1 MRPAERYRL
10 IERLGAGSIGV
21 VHRALDRATGREVAL
36 KIMPRP
42 RTGTNLRGEFV
53 ALARLRHPNVV
64 SVLDYGLTD
73 AGHEYF
79 TMELVLGPSLLD
91 AAGPATGRRCFALL
105 GGVLDALSA
114 VHASGMVH
122 ADIKPSNIL
131 VDGSTLEA
139 APDRAARLGDFGL
152 AGPLADPSGPT
163 ARGTIGHAAPE
174 AWSGRLDPRS
184 DLYSFGVV
192 LWQLV
197 MGARPF
203 EGMTPRAIVTM
214 QRAGAPPDPRHTRP
228 ALPTALADLMLALLD
243 PAPGAR
249 PQTAD
254 EVLERWRAIGDA
266 LGHRMSAGGRVL
278 SVRSPRVAIEVGT
291 ILGRERELADLERA
305 WREAEAGRGAAVLV
319 VGEPGIG
326 KSRLSAELALRLQ
339 LEGAQVVRWSAR
351 AGDQAWDGVRELVR
365 TMLTLAGEAW
375 ARRGSPASHQAVASM
390 LAVAPP
396 PLRDGRAGHG
406 DPGASAGA
414 GRWVIAE
421 AVAELVVAAASVRPL
436 TIVVDDLDAAA
447 PATIDVL
454 AYLARAVPD
463 AAVLLVAA
471 GRSTPPGRSG
481 VSGPVSATPNPFEVA
496 VAGAARGRRFELAP
510 LGQSSFFALA
520 VAAVGAEVGNR
531 LAEEL
536 RRVSGGNPGHALATL
551 EAMIDSGSLARVGG
565 AWITGRDVVV
575 PLLAAARQGAM
586 ARLSGLAPSSRALLR
601 AAAVLGDSFD
611 RDVLATILGITAPAT
626 PRAPS
631 SPVDGVP
638 EEMAEGLISVS
649 TQLPLAEGAGDD
661 ERSRRI
667 AIDPTFDDVEAALA
681 DGVAARV
688 LTADPAAGRF
698 RFAHKEL
705 ADALGRE
712 LTPGARLEYHRRA
725 ALALADRQAAGGEVP
740 AASLARHH
748 RALGDGTLAARWC
761 MAAADEAARGG
772 DYGGA
777 LAHATDALALAD
789 PNEHHSL
796 VRRVAELAAQHGDLE
811 LALHHFRL
819 AGDGAALDEQIE
831 LSLDIAEVERRRGEP
846 QRALDAAT
854 SALTLARRL
863 GDHERE
869 ARAHLRIG
877 WLFTHRGDFAGG
889 AEHGA
894 VGLALA
900 RRAGNRPLAAELGRL
915 SAAVATSQ
923 GEPKR
928 AILILDEA
936 LADAQGDAKLD
947 AGISHEIGRAAIQAG
962 DYPRAIEALER
973 AVAAAERH
981 GDLVQRARSLNN
993 LAAASYYQGDWERA
1007 RRLWEQFRQQTERQG
1022 DRVETLYALNNLGSL
1037 LRDLG
1042 ALAEARATLT
1052 RAEGLAEAL
1061 GHVHMA
1067 AMVQANRGEVDA
1079 RAGDLAVARERYEK
1093 ALAEFDRIGAKDDA
1107 IETRR
1112 RLSELDLTVGR
1123 VDEALSRAL
1132 EAARDAK
1139 GGSNRFEEG
1148 VLHRVAGAALRC
1160 QGDLESASW
1169 FLDRARELLSGIGA
1183 RYELARVAY
1192 EAAELARAGGDLALA
1207 RSQLAAADT
1216 VLSGLGARWDLERV
1230 RALLRAMGPV
1240 TETPGFDPGTTAV
1253 ARAAASG
1260 DAPRAI
1266 ELALDGVL
1274 VAAGCTRGFVLTL
1287 DGQGRPQVRARRL
1300 RAGARTFH
1308 RDDAAVSG
1316 TIVRKVA
1323 ASGQAVAVADAV
1335 LDDDLKDESSVV
1347 ALGLRRVYAAPLR
1360 ARGRLSGIVYVD
1372 SLGADVDDRTLDL
1385 AQLDA
1390 AIAPLAL
1397 ALDHGRLLDDAA
1409 RSSELMSILAHEIRN
1424 PLAGI
1429 LGYSEMGAEPGETDG
1444 LPVVELF
1451 GRIKHDAER
1460 LRRLVDNVFE
1470 LARHE
1475 SGNTDWSMAP
1485 VELGRLVTDVA
1496 RSFAPIASARRI
1508 RFALELDEPIGPAM
1522 GNSDRL
1528 AQVVSNLLGNAV
1540 KFSPDGGTVEIRV
1553 YRETVRSG
1561 DPAAPP
1567 IPPADPRA
1575 WIPTDP
1581 GDEIGEV
1588 VRVDVKDHG
1597 PGMSAELLHQLFE
1610 KFTQGAGAARRGG
1623 LGLGLYLCREIV
1635 RRHGGSIWVESSLGQ
1650 GAVFSV
1656 RLPVAL

>member
-42 RTGTNLRGEFV
+42 RTGTNLLGEFV

-79 TMELVLGPSLLD
+79 TMELVVGPSLLE
-91 AAGPATGRRCFALL
+91 AAVPATGRRCFELL
-105 GGVLDALSA
+105 GGVLDALGA
-114 VHASGMVH
+114 VHAGGMVH
-122 ADIKPSNIL
+122 ADVKPSNIL
-131 VDGSTLEA
+131 VDAETLER

-152 AGPLADPSGPT
+152 AGPLADPNGPT
-163 ARGTIGHAAPE
+163 ARGTIGYAAPE

-197 MGARPF
+197 MGVRPF
-203 EGMTPRAIVTM
+203 EGHTPRAIVAA
-214 QRAGAPPDPRHTRP
+214 QRAGAPPDPRRTRP
-228 ALPTALADLMLALLD
+228 ELPPALADLMVALLD

-254 EVLERWRAIGDA
+254 EILERWRAIGDG
-266 LGHRMSAGGRVL
+266 LGHRSTSGARVL
-278 SVRSPRVAIEVGT
+278 SARSPRVAIEVGT
-291 ILGRERELADLERA
+291 ILGRDHELADLERA
-305 WREAEAGRGAAVLV
+305 WVEAQAGRGAAVLV

-326 KSRLSAELALRLQ
+326 KSRLCAELALRLQ
-339 LEGAQVVRWSAR
+339 LDGAQVVRWSAR

-365 TMLTLAGEAW
+365 TLLTLAGTAW
-375 ARRGSPASHQAVASM
+375 SVRGAAAPSQQALAALLSSVPAT
-390 LAVAPP
+390 
-396 PLRDGRAGHG
+396 AG
-406 DPGASAGA
+406 P
-414 GRWVIAE
+414 GRWVVAE
-421 AVAELVVAAASVRPL
+421 TVAELVVAAGAVRPFAIL
-436 TIVVDDLDAAA
+436 IDDLDAAT

-471 GRSTPPGRSG
+471 GRSAIPGK
-481 VSGPVSATPNPFEVA
+481 SGPAAGGTAALSPGGGAFEHV

-510 LGQSSFFALA
+510 LGQSSFFALT
-520 VAAVGAEVGNR
+520 VAAVGHEVGNR
-531 LAEEL
+531 IADEL
-536 RRVSGGNPGHALATL
+536 RRVSGGNPGHALAAL
-551 EAMIDSGSLARVGG
+551 EAMIDNGSLARVGG

-586 ARLSGLAPSSRALLR
+586 ARLSALAPSSRALLR
-601 AAAVLGDSFD
+601 AAAVLGDHFE
-611 RDVLATILGITAPAT
+611 RDVLVAILGITTPPPLSPPA
-626 PRAPS
+626 A
-631 SPVDGVP
+631 DGVP
-638 EEMAEGLISVS
+638 EAMAEGLISVS
-649 TQLPLAEGAGDD
+649 TQLPVAEGAGDD

-667 AIDPTFDDVEAALA
+667 AIDPTLDDLEAALA

-725 ALALADRQAAGGEVP
+725 ALALDDRLTGGAEVP
-740 AASLARHH
+740 AASLARHY
-748 RALGDGTLAARWC
+748 RALGDGALAARWC
-761 MAAADEAARGG
+761 LAAADDAARGG
-772 DYGGA
+772 DLGGA
-777 LAHATDALALAD
+777 LAHATDALALAE
-789 PNEHHSL
+789 PAEHHAL
-796 VRRVAELAAQHGDLE
+796 VRRVAELAAQHGDLD

-819 AGDGAALDEQIE
+819 AGDGAAPHEQIE
-831 LSLDIAEVERRRGEP
+831 LWLEIAEVERRRGDPE
-846 QRALDAAT
+846 RALEAAT
-854 SALTLARRL
+854 SALALARRL
-863 GDHERE
+863 GDLERE
-869 ARAHLRIG
+869 VRSHLRIG
-877 WLFTHRGDFAGG
+877 WLFTHRGDFAVG

-900 RRAGNRPLAAELGRL
+900 RRAGNRSLAAELGRL
-915 SAAVATSQ
+915 SAAVATSL
-923 GEPKR
+923 GDPRR
-928 AILILDEA
+928 AITILDDA
-936 LADAQGDAKLD
+936 LLDAAGDEHLD

-993 LAAASYYQGDWERA
+993 LGAACYYQGDWARA

-1022 DRVETLYALNNLGSL
+1022 DRLETLYALNNLGSL

-1042 ALAEARATLT
+1042 ALAESRATFT
-1052 RAEGLAEAL
+1052 RAEALAEAL
-1061 GHVHMA
+1061 GHTHMA

-1079 RAGDLAVARERYEK
+1079 RAGDLAVARERYER
-1093 ALAEFDRIGAKDDA
+1093 ALAEFERIGARDDV

-1160 QGDLESASW
+1160 QGDLESSAW
-1169 FLDRARELLSGIGA
+1169 FLGRARELLSGIGA

-1192 EAAELARAGGDLALA
+1192 EAAELARAGGDVVLA
-1207 RSQLAAADT
+1207 RAHLAAADT
-1216 VLSGLGARWDLERV
+1216 ELAGLGARWDLERV
-1230 RALLRAMGPV
+1230 RALNRALGPIA
-1240 TETPGFDPGTTAV
+1240 ESAGLDPGTVAI
-1253 ARAAASG
+1253 ARASAAG
-1260 DAPRAI
+1260 DADRAV

-1287 DGQGRPQVRARRL
+1287 DGQGRPKVRARRL
-1300 RAGARTFH
+1300 RAGARTFD

-1335 LDDDLKDESSVV
+1335 LDDDLCEQSSVV

-1360 ARGRLSGIVYVD
+1360 ARGRLSGIVYAD
-1372 SLGADVDDRTLDL
+1372 SLGADVDDRALDV

-1390 AIAPLAL
+1390 VVAPLAL
-1397 ALDHGRLLDDAA
+1397 ALDHGRLLDDAHRA
-1409 RSSELMSILAHEIRN
+1409 SELMSILAHEIRN

-1429 LGYSEMGAEPGETDG
+1429 LGYSEMGTDPESSAEG
-1444 LPVVELF
+1444 LPAAELF
-1451 GRIKHDAER
+1451 ARIRYDAER

-1470 LARHE
+1470 LTRHE
-1475 SGNTDWSMAP
+1475 SGTTDWSMTP
-1485 VELGRLVTDVA
+1485 VEVGKLIHDVA
-1496 RSFAPIASARRI
+1496 GSFARVAAARGVEL
-1508 RFALELDEPIGPAM
+1508 RFELNEPIGPAL
-1522 GNSDRL
+1522 GNADRL

-1540 KFSPDGGTVEIRV
+1540 KFSPDGGRIEICAR
-1553 YRETVRSG
+1553 RETVLSG
-1561 DPAAPP
+1561 DPVAPP
-1567 IPPADPRA
+1567 IPPYDPRA
-1575 WIPTDP
+1575 WIPTEA

-1588 VRVDVKDHG
+1588 IRIDVKDHG
-1597 PGMSAELLHQLFE
+1597 PGMSTELQAQLFE

-1635 RRHGGSIWVESSLGQ
+1635 RRHGGSIWVESALGK
-1650 GAVFSV
+1650 GATFSV

>member
-42 RTGTNLRGEFV
+42 RSGTNLRGEFV

-79 TMELVLGPSLLD
+79 TMELVIGPSLLE
-91 AAGPATGRRCFALL
+91 AAAPATGRRGLALV

-131 VDGSTLEA
+131 VDGSTIEA
-139 APDRAARLGDFGL
+139 APGRAARLCDFGL

-203 EGMTPRAIVTM
+203 EGLTARAIVTA
-214 QRAGAPPDPRHTRP
+214 QRAGAPPDPRRTRAELPP
-228 ALPTALADLMLALLD
+228 ALAELMVALLD

-254 EVLERWRAIGDA
+254 EVLERWRSIAEG
-266 LGHRMSAGGRVL
+266 LGHRGTSGGRVL

-291 ILGRERELADLERA
+291 ILGRDHELADLERA
-305 WREAEAGRGAAVLV
+305 WAEAQAGRGAAVLV

-326 KSRLSAELALRLQ
+326 KSRLSSELALRLQ

-365 TMLTLAGEAW
+365 TLLTLAGTTW
-375 ARRGSPASHQAVASM
+375 SAR
-390 LAVAPP
+390 
-396 PLRDGRAGHG
+396 
-406 DPGASAGA
+406 GASAHSQQALAALLAGA
-414 GRWVIAE
+414 PAPAGPGRWVVAE
-421 AVAELVVAAASVRPL
+421 TVAELVVAAGAVRPL
-436 TIVVDDLDAAA
+436 TIMVDDLDAAA

-471 GRSTPPGRSG
+471 GRSTVPGRG
-481 VSGPVSATPNPFEVA
+481 GAPTPGAFEQA
-496 VAGAARGRRFELAP
+496 VAGAARGRRYELAP

-520 VAAVGAEVGNR
+520 VAAVGAEVGGR
-531 LAEEL
+531 LADEL

-565 AWITGRDVVV
+565 AWIAGRDVVV

-601 AAAVLGDSFD
+601 AAAVLGDSFE
-611 RDVLATILGITAPAT
+611 RDVLAAILGITAP
-626 PRAPS
+626 PAPEDD
-631 SPVDGVP
+631 DGVP
-638 EEMAEGLISVS
+638 EEMMTDASIISVS
-649 TQLPLAEGAGDD
+649 TQLPVETGVGDD

-667 AIDPTFDDVEAALA
+667 AVDPTFDDLEAALA

-725 ALALADRQAAGGEVP
+725 ALALEDRQAAGAEVA
-740 AASLARHH
+740 AASLARHY
-748 RALGDGTLAARWC
+748 RALGDGTLAAKWC
-761 MAAADEAARGG
+761 LAAADDAARGG
-772 DYGGA
+772 DLGGA
-777 LAHATDALALAD
+777 LAHASDALALAD
-789 PNEHHSL
+789 PVDHHGL
-796 VRRVAELAAQHGDLE
+796 VRRVAELAAQHGDLD

-819 AGDGAALDEQIE
+819 AGDGAGLDEQIE
-831 LSLDIAEVERRRGEP
+831 LSLEIAEVERRRGEP
-846 QRALDAAT
+846 ARALEAAT
-854 SALTLARRL
+854 SALALARRL
-863 GDHERE
+863 GDLERE
-869 ARAHLRIG
+869 ARSHLRIG
-877 WLFTHRGDFAGG
+877 WLFTHRGDFAAG

-900 RRAGNRPLAAELGRL
+900 RRAGNRSLAAELGRL
-915 SAAVATSQ
+915 SAAVATSL
-923 GEPKR
+923 GDPRR
-928 AILILDEA
+928 AIAVLDEA
-936 LADAQGDAKLD
+936 LVDAGGDSRLD

-993 LAAASYYQGDWERA
+993 LGAACYYQGDWARA

-1022 DRVETLYALNNLGSL
+1022 DRLETLYALNNLGSL

-1042 ALAEARATLT
+1042 ALAEARATFV
-1052 RAEGLAEAL
+1052 RAGALAESL
-1061 GHVHMA
+1061 GHTHMA

-1079 RAGDLAVARERYEK
+1079 RAGDLATARERYDR
-1093 ALAEFDRIGAKDDA
+1093 ALTEFERIGAKDDA
-1107 IETRR
+1107 IETKR

-1160 QGDLESASW
+1160 QGDLESSAW
-1169 FLDRARELLSGIGA
+1169 FLDRSRELLSGMGA

-1192 EAAELARAGGDLALA
+1192 EAAELARAAGDLAAA
-1207 RSQLAAADT
+1207 RTQLAAADT
-1216 VLSGLGARWDLERV
+1216 ELSGLGARWDLERV
-1230 RALLRAMGPV
+1230 RALRRALGPV
-1240 TETPGFDPGTTAV
+1240 AESAMFDPGTAAV
-1253 ARAAASG
+1253 ARAAAAG
-1260 DAPRAI
+1260 DADRAV
-1266 ELALDGVL
+1266 ELALDGL
-1274 VAAGCTRGFVLTL
+1274 LGAAGCTRGFVLTL
-1287 DGQGRPQVRARRL
+1287 DSQGRPLVRARRL
-1300 RAGARTFH
+1300 RAGARTFD

-1316 TIVRKVA
+1316 TIVRRVA
-1323 ASGQAVAVADAV
+1323 ATGQAVAVADAV
-1335 LDDDLKDESSVV
+1335 LDEELREQSSVV

-1360 ARGRLSGIVYVD
+1360 ARGRLSGIVYAD
-1372 SLGADVDDRTLDL
+1372 SLGADIDDRTLDL

-1390 AIAPLAL
+1390 VIAPLAL

-1429 LGYSEMGAEPGETDG
+1429 LGYSEMGSEPDAGDAG
-1444 LPVVELF
+1444 LSSVELF
-1451 GRIKHDAER
+1451 GRIRHDAER

-1475 SGNTDWSMAP
+1475 SGNTDWSMTP
-1485 VELGRLVTDVA
+1485 VEIGRVIHDVA
-1496 RSFAPIASARRI
+1496 NSFARVAAARRI
-1508 RFALELDEPIGPAM
+1508 SFVIELAEPIGPAM

-1528 AQVVSNLLGNAV
+1528 MQVLTNLLGNAI
-1540 KFSPDGGTVEIRV
+1540 KFSPDGGKIEIHAR
-1553 YRETVRSG
+1553 REAVRSG
-1561 DPAAPP
+1561 DPVAPP

-1575 WIPTDP
+1575 WIPTEA

-1588 VRVDVKDHG
+1588 IRVDVRDHG
-1597 PGMSAELLHQLFE
+1597 PGMSSELQAMLFE

-1635 RRHGGSIWVESSLGQ
+1635 RRHGGSIWVESALGK
-1650 GAVFSV
+1650 GAMFSV

>member
-10 IERLGAGSIGV
+10 IERLGAGSVGV
-21 VHRALDRATGREVAL
+21 VHRALDRVTGREVAL

-79 TMELVLGPSLLD
+79 TMELVAGPSLLE
-91 AAGPATGRRCFALL
+91 AATPATGRRCFALL

-114 VHASGMVH
+114 VHAGGMVH

-131 VDGSTLEA
+131 VDGGVLES
-139 APDRAARLGDFGL
+139 APDRAARLVDFGL
-152 AGPLADPSGPT
+152 AAPLADPSGPT

-203 EGMTPRAIVTM
+203 AGATARAVVAA
-214 QRAGAPPDPRHTRP
+214 QRAGAPPDPRRLRPDLPP
-228 ALPTALADLMLALLD
+228 ALAELMVALLD

-254 EVLERWRAIGDA
+254 EVLERWRAIADG
-266 LGHRMSAGGRVL
+266 LGHHRLPGARGL

-291 ILGRERELADLERA
+291 ILGREHELADLERA
-305 WREAEAGRGAAVLV
+305 WAEARAGRGAAVLV

-326 KSRLSAELALRLQ
+326 KTRLCAELALRLQ

-351 AGDQAWDGVRELVR
+351 AGDQAWEGVRELVR
-365 TMLTLAGEAW
+365 TLLALAGEAW
-375 ARRGSPASHQAVASM
+375 SARGGPAASHQGVAA
-390 LAVAPP
+390 L
-396 PLRDGRAGHG
+396 L
-406 DPGASAGA
+406 AGA
-414 GRWVIAE
+414 PAPQGPGRWVVAE
-421 AVAELVVAAASVRPL
+421 SVAELVVAAGAAQPL
-436 TIVVDDLDAAA
+436 TILVDDLDAAA

-471 GRSTPPGRSG
+471 GRSATPGRAPTG
-481 VSGPVSATPNPFEVA
+481 GGGGGGGAFEQA
-496 VAGAARGRRFELAP
+496 VAGAARGRRYELAP

-520 VAAVGAEVGNR
+520 VAAVGAEVGVR
-531 LAEEL
+531 LADEL

-551 EAMIDSGSLARVGG
+551 EAMIENGSLARVGG
-565 AWITGRDVVV
+565 AWITGREVVV

-586 ARLSGLAPSSRALLR
+586 ARLSALAPPSRALLR

-611 RDVLATILGITAPAT
+611 RDVLSAILGITAP
-626 PRAPS
+626 
-631 SPVDGVP
+631 PVPPAAADGVP
-638 EEMAEGLISVS
+638 EELSEGIISVS
-649 TQLPLAEGAGDD
+649 TQLPVAESSGDD
-661 ERSRRI
+661 ERSRRV
-667 AIDPTFDDVEAALA
+667 AIDPTFDDLEAALA

-725 ALALADRQAAGGEVP
+725 ALALEDRLAAGGDVP
-740 AASLARHH
+740 AAALARHY

-761 MAAADEAARGG
+761 LAAADEAARGG
-772 DYGGA
+772 DLGGA
-777 LAHATDALALAD
+777 LAHATDALTLAD
-789 PNEHHSL
+789 PVDHHVL
-796 VRRVAELAAQHGDLE
+796 VRRVAELAAQHGDLD

-819 AGDGAALDEQIE
+819 AGDGAAPAEQIE
-831 LSLDIAEVERRRGEP
+831 LALEIAEVERRRGETA
-846 QRALDAAT
+846 RALEAAT
-854 SALTLARRL
+854 SALALARRL
-863 GDHERE
+863 GDLERE
-869 ARAHLRIG
+869 ARSHLRIG
-877 WLFTHRGDFAGG
+877 WLFTHKGDFAAA
-889 AEHGA
+889 AEHA
-894 VGLALA
+894 AIGLALA
-900 RRAGNRPLAAELGRL
+900 RRAASRGLAAELGRL

-923 GEPKR
+923 GDPRR
-928 AILILDEA
+928 AIAILDDA
-936 LADAQGDAKLD
+936 LADADGDPRLD

-962 DYPRAIEALER
+962 DYARAVAALER

-993 LAAASYYQGDWERA
+993 LAAASYYQGDWARA

-1022 DRVETLYALNNLGSL
+1022 DRLETLYALNNLGSL

-1042 ALAEARATLT
+1042 ALAEARATFG
-1052 RAEGLAEAL
+1052 RAATLAEEL
-1061 GHVHMA
+1061 GHRHMA
-1067 AMVQANRGEVDA
+1067 AMVEANRGEVDA
-1079 RAGDLAVARERYEK
+1079 RGGELAMARERYER
-1093 ALAEFDRIGAKDDA
+1093 ALAEFEQIGARDDA
-1107 IETRR
+1107 IEARR

-1148 VLHRVAGAALRC
+1148 VLHRVAATALRC
-1160 QGDLESASW
+1160 QGDHESAGW
-1169 FLDRARELLSGIGA
+1169 FLARARELLAGLGA
-1183 RYELARVAY
+1183 RYELARVAF
-1192 EAAELARAGGDLALA
+1192 EAAELARATSDLGQA
-1207 RSQLAAADT
+1207 RAQLAAAEAE
-1216 VLSGLGARWDLERV
+1216 LAGLGARWDLERV
-1230 RALLRAMGPV
+1230 RALARALGPV
-1240 TETPGFDPGTTAV
+1240 AEIRGGLDLDSAAV
-1253 ARAAASG
+1253 ARAAAAG
-1260 DAPRAI
+1260 DADRAI
-1266 ELALDGVL
+1266 DLALDGVL
-1274 VAAGCTRGFVLTL
+1274 AAAGCSRGFVLTL
-1287 DGQGRPQVRARRL
+1287 DGQGRPRVRARRL
-1300 RAGARTFH
+1300 RAGARTFA

-1335 LDDDLKDESSVV
+1335 LDEDLRDESSVV

-1360 ARGRLSGIVYVD
+1360 ARGRLAGIVYVD
-1372 SLGADVDDRTLDL
+1372 SLGADVDDRVLDL

-1390 AIAPLAL
+1390 VTAPLAL
-1397 ALDHGRLLDDAA
+1397 ALDHGRLLDDAHRA
-1409 RSSELMSILAHEIRN
+1409 SELMSILAHEIRN

-1429 LGYSEMGAEPGETDG
+1429 LGYSEMGSEPELAGDT
-1444 LPVVELF
+1444 LPPAELF
-1451 GRIKHDAER
+1451 GRIRHDAER

-1475 SGNTDWSMAP
+1475 SGNIDWSMAP
-1485 VELGRLVTDVA
+1485 VEVGKLVADVA
-1496 RSFAPIASARRI
+1496 HGFARVAAARRVGI
-1508 RFALELDEPIGPAM
+1508 ALELDEPIGPAM
-1522 GNSDRL
+1522 GNADRL

-1540 KFSPDGGTVEIRV
+1540 KFSPEGGRIELRV
-1553 YRETVRSG
+1553 RRETVRAG
-1561 DPAAPP
+1561 DPVAPP

-1575 WIPTDP
+1575 WIPTEA

-1588 VRVDVKDHG
+1588 IRVDVVDHG
-1597 PGMSAELLHQLFE
+1597 PGMSAELQTQLFE

-1635 RRHGGSIWVESSLGQ
+1635 RRHGGSIWVESALGR
-1650 GAVFSV
+1650 GATFSV

>member
-79 TMELVLGPSLLD
+79 TMELVLGPSLLE
-91 AAGPATGRRCFALL
+91 AAAPAMGRRCFALL

-131 VDGSTLEA
+131 VDGTTLES

-152 AGPLADPSGPT
+152 AGPLSDPSGPT

-192 LWQLV
+192 LWQLI

-203 EGMTPRAIVTM
+203 EGTTPRAIVTA
-214 QRAGAPPDPRHTRP
+214 QRAGAPPDPRRVRP
-228 ALPTALADLMLALLD
+228 ELPPALADLMVALLD

-249 PQTAD
+249 PQTSD
-254 EVLERWRAIGDA
+254 EVLERWRAIGDG
-266 LGHRMSAGGRVL
+266 LGHRTTSGGRVL

-291 ILGRERELADLERA
+291 ILGRDHELADLERA
-305 WREAEAGRGAAVLV
+305 WQEAQAGRGTAVLV

-326 KSRLSAELALRLQ
+326 KSRLCAELALRLQ
-339 LEGAQVVRWSAR
+339 LDGAQVVRWSAR
-351 AGDQAWDGVRELVR
+351 AGDQSWDGVRELVR

-375 ARRGSPASHQAVASM
+375 SRRGSTASHQAVAAM
-390 LAVAPP
+390 LAGAPAP
-396 PLRDGRAGHG
+396 AG
-406 DPGASAGA
+406 P

-421 AVAELVVAAASVRPL
+421 TVAELVVAAASVRPL
-436 TIVVDDLDAAA
+436 TIIVDDLDAAA

-471 GRSTPPGRSG
+471 GRSSLPGRA
-481 VSGPVSATPNPFEVA
+481 VATPGTFEQA
-496 VAGAARGRRFELAP
+496 VAGAARGKRHELAP

-520 VAAVGAEVGNR
+520 VAAVGPEVGNR

-586 ARLSGLAPSSRALLR
+586 VRLSGLAPSSRALLR

-611 RDVLATILGITAPAT
+611 RDVLATILGITKPARAHAPDPET
-626 PRAPS
+626 
-631 SPVDGVP
+631 DGIP
-638 EEMAEGLISVS
+638 EEMTEGLISVS
-649 TQLPLAEGAGDD
+649 TQLLVAEGAGDD

-667 AIDPTFDDVEAALA
+667 AIDPTVDDVEAALA

-725 ALALADRQAAGGEVP
+725 ALALTDRQAAGGDVSS
-740 AASLARHH
+740 ASLARHH

-761 MAAADEAARGG
+761 MAAADDAARGG

-789 PNEHHSL
+789 PNEHHAL
-796 VRRVAELAAQHGDLE
+796 VRRVAELAAQHGDLD

-819 AGDGAALDEQIE
+819 AGDGAALDEQVE
-831 LSLDIAEVERRRGEP
+831 LSLEIAEVERRRGEP

-854 SALTLARRL
+854 TALSMARRL

-877 WLFTHRGDFAGG
+877 WLFTYRGDFAAG
-889 AEHGA
+889 AEHGM

-900 RRAGNRPLAAELGRL
+900 RRAGNRALAAELGRL
-915 SAAVATSQ
+915 SAAVATSL

-928 AILILDEA
+928 AIAILDDA
-936 LADAQGDAKLD
+936 LADAQGDSKLD

-962 DYPRAIEALER
+962 DYPRAIEALEH
-973 AVAAAERH
+973 AVAAAEKH

-993 LAAASYYQGDWERA
+993 LAAASYYQGDWDRA

-1022 DRVETLYALNNLGSL
+1022 DRLETLYALNNLGSL
-1037 LRDLG
+1037 LRDIG

-1061 GHVHMA
+1061 GHTHMA

-1093 ALAEFDRIGAKDDA
+1093 ALAEFDRLGAKDDA

-1169 FLDRARELLSGIGA
+1169 FLDRARELLSGMGA

-1192 EAAELARAGGDLALA
+1192 EAAELARASGDLAQA
-1207 RSQLAAADT
+1207 RNQLTAADA
-1216 VLSGLGARWDLERV
+1216 VLAGLGARWDLERV
-1230 RALLRAMGPV
+1230 RALRRALGPLI
-1240 TETPGFDPGTTAV
+1240 ETPGFDPGTAAV
-1253 ARAAASG
+1253 ARAAAAG
-1260 DAPRAI
+1260 DANRAV
-1266 ELALDGVL
+1266 ELALDGIL
-1274 VAAGCTRGFVLTL
+1274 IAAGCTRGFVLIL
-1287 DGQGRPQVRARRL
+1287 DSQGRPQVRARRL

-1316 TIVRKVA
+1316 TIVRRVA

-1335 LDDDLKDESSVV
+1335 LDDDLKEQSSVV

-1360 ARGRLSGIVYVD
+1360 ARGRISGIVYVD
-1372 SLGADVDDRTLDL
+1372 SLGADIDDRILDL

-1397 ALDHGRLLDDAA
+1397 ALDHGRLLDDANRA
-1409 RSSELMSILAHEIRN
+1409 SELMSILAHEIRN

-1429 LGYSEMGAEPGETDG
+1429 LGYSEMGAEPGDTDG
-1444 LPVVELF
+1444 LSNLELF

-1475 SGNTDWSMAP
+1475 SGNNDWSMAP
-1485 VELGRLVTDVA
+1485 VEVGRVVADVA
-1496 RSFAPIASARRI
+1496 NSFARIAAARRVS
-1508 RFALELDEPIGPAM
+1508 FSLELAEPIGPAM
-1522 GNSDRL
+1522 GNADRL
-1528 AQVVSNLLGNAV
+1528 AQVVTNLLGNAV
-1540 KFSPDGGTVEIRV
+1540 KFSPEGGQVVIRA

-1575 WIPTDP
+1575 WIPTEA

-1588 VRVDVKDHG
+1588 IRIDVKDHG
-1597 PGMSAELLHQLFE
+1597 PGMSAELLAQLFE

-1635 RRHGGSIWVESSLGQ
+1635 RRHGGSIWVESALGK

>member
-21 VHRALDRATGREVAL
+21 VHRALDRATGCEVAL

-42 RTGTNLRGEFV
+42 KSGTNLRGEFV

-79 TMELVLGPSLLD
+79 TMELVAGPSLAD
-91 AAGPATGRRCFALL
+91 AAAPGLSRRCFALL
-105 GGVLDALSA
+105 GGVLDALGA
-114 VHASGMVH
+114 VHGAGMVH
-122 ADIKPSNIL
+122 ADVKSSNIL
-131 VDGSTLEA
+131 VDGSSLGSN
-139 APDRAARLGDFGL
+139 PDRAARLADFGL
-152 AGPLADPSGPT
+152 AAPLADPSEPT

-197 MGARPF
+197 MSSMPF
-203 EGMTPRAIVTM
+203 EGATPRAIVAA
-214 QRAGAPPDPRHTRP
+214 QRAGAPPDPRRTRP
-228 ALPTALADLMLALLD
+228 ELPPALAELMVALLD

-254 EVLERWRAIGDA
+254 EVLERWRAIADG
-266 LGHRMSAGGRVL
+266 LGHRTGHAGRVL
-278 SVRSPRVAIEVGT
+278 STRSPRIAIEVGT
-291 ILGRERELADLERA
+291 ILGRDHELAELERA
-305 WREAEAGRGAAVLV
+305 WQEAQAGRGAAVLV

-326 KSRLSAELALRLQ
+326 KSRLCAELALRLQ
-339 LEGAQVVRWSAR
+339 LDGAQVVRWSAR
-351 AGDQAWDGVRELVR
+351 AGDEAWAGVRELVR
-365 TMLTLAGEAW
+365 TLHTLAGPSW
-375 ARRGSPASHQAVASM
+375 AARGTAPLSEQALTALRASGPAT
-390 LAVAPP
+390 
-396 PLRDGRAGHG
+396 AG
-406 DPGASAGA
+406 P
-414 GRWVIAE
+414 GRWVVAE
-421 AVAELVVAAASVRPL
+421 AVAELVVAAGQVRPL
-436 TIVVDDLDAAA
+436 TILVDDLDAAA

-471 GRSTPPGRSG
+471 GRSAVPGRGAPAS
-481 VSGPVSATPNPFEVA
+481 TFEQA

-510 LGQSSFFALA
+510 LGQSSFFALSI
-520 VAAVGAEVGNR
+520 AAVGPEVGNR
-531 LAEEL
+531 IADEL

-551 EAMIDSGSLARVGG
+551 EAMIDAGSLQRVGG
-565 AWITGRDVVV
+565 HWITSRDVVV

-586 ARLSGLAPSSRALLR
+586 ARLSGLAPSSRSLLR
-601 AAAVLGDSFD
+601 ASAVLGDGFD
-611 RDVLATILGITAPAT
+611 RDLLAGILGITSRPAATAPAAT
-626 PRAPS
+626 T
-631 SPVDGVP
+631 DGVP
-638 EEMAEGLISVS
+638 ESMEEGLISVS
-649 TQLPLAEGAGDD
+649 TQLPVADVVGDE

-667 AIDPTFDDVEAALA
+667 AVDPTFDDLEAALA

-725 ALALADRQAAGGEVP
+725 ALALDDRLAAGVEVA
-740 AASLARHH
+740 AASLARHY
-748 RALGDGTLAARWC
+748 RALGDGALAARWC
-761 MAAADEAARGG
+761 LAAADDAARGG
-772 DYGGA
+772 DLAGA
-777 LAHATDALALAD
+777 LGHATDALALAD
-789 PNEHHSL
+789 GVDHHAL

-819 AGDGAALDEQIE
+819 AGDGAGVEEQI
-831 LSLDIAEVERRRGEP
+831 DIALEIAEIERRRGEP
-846 QRALDAAT
+846 ARAVEAAT
-854 SALTLARRL
+854 SALALARRR
-863 GDHERE
+863 GDLDRE
-869 ARAHLRIG
+869 AKAHLRIG
-877 WLFTHRGDFAGG
+877 WLSSYRADFAGA
-889 AEHGA
+889 AEHAA

-900 RRAGNRPLAAELGRL
+900 RRAHDRSLAAELGRL

-923 GEPKR
+923 GDPRR
-928 AILILDEA
+928 AIAVLDEA
-936 LADAQGDAKLD
+936 LADAAGDPRLD

-973 AVAAAERH
+973 AVAAAERQ

-993 LAAASYYQGDWERA
+993 LGAACYYQGDWARA

-1042 ALAEARATLT
+1042 ALAEARATFI
-1052 RAEGLAEAL
+1052 RAGALADAL
-1061 GHVHMA
+1061 NHSHMA

-1079 RAGDLAVARERYEK
+1079 RAGDLAMARERYER
-1093 ALAEFDRIGAKDDA
+1093 ALAEFTRIGARDDG

-1132 EAARDAK
+1132 ETARDAK
-1139 GGSNRFEEG
+1139 GGGNRFEEG
-1148 VLHRVAGAALRC
+1148 VLHRVAGAALRS
-1160 QGDLESASW
+1160 QGDLESSAW
-1169 FLDRARELLSGIGA
+1169 FLARSRELLSGLGA

-1192 EAAELARAGGDLALA
+1192 EAAELARQMGDVEQA
-1207 RSQLAAADT
+1207 RAQLMAADAELT
-1216 VLSGLGARWDLERV
+1216 ALGARWDLERV
-1230 RALLRAMGPV
+1230 RALRRAMGPLPESKN
-1240 TETPGFDPGTTAV
+1240 TIDAGTVAV
-1253 ARAAASG
+1253 ARAAAAG
-1260 DAPRAI
+1260 DADKAI
-1266 ELALDGVL
+1266 ELALDGVMH
-1274 VAAGCTRGFVLTL
+1274 AAGCTRGFVLTL

-1300 RAGARTFH
+1300 RAGARTFG
-1308 RDDAAVSG
+1308 RDDAEVSG
-1316 TIVRKVA
+1316 TIVRRVA

-1335 LDDDLKDESSVV
+1335 LDDDLREQSSVV

-1360 ARGRLSGIVYVD
+1360 ARGRLSGIVYAD
-1372 SLGADVDDRTLDL
+1372 SIGADVDDRQLDL

-1390 AIAPLAL
+1390 VAAPLAL
-1397 ALDHGRLLDDAA
+1397 ALDHGRLRDDALRA
-1409 RSSELMSILAHEIRN
+1409 SELMSILAHEIRN

-1429 LGYSEMGAEPGETDG
+1429 LGYSEMGVEPELAPEG
-1444 LPVVELF
+1444 LPPSELF
-1451 GRIKHDAER
+1451 IRIRHDAER

-1470 LARHE
+1470 LTRHE
-1475 SGNTDWSMAP
+1475 QGSNDWSMSP
-1485 VELGRLVTDVA
+1485 VDVAKLVTDVA
-1496 RSFAPIASARRI
+1496 GSFTRLTAARNITVAFDI
-1508 RFALELDEPIGPAM
+1508 REPIGPAF

-1528 AQVVSNLLGNAV
+1528 AQVVSNLLGNAI
-1540 KFSPDGGTVEIRV
+1540 KFSPDGGRIDITVQ
-1553 YRETVRSG
+1553 RENVLSG
-1561 DPAAPP
+1561 DPSSPP
-1567 IPPADPRA
+1567 IPPSDPRA
-1575 WIPTDP
+1575 WIPTEA
-1581 GDEIGEV
+1581 GTEIGEV
-1588 VRVDVKDHG
+1588 IRVDVRDQG
-1597 PGMSAELLHQLFE
+1597 PGMSADLQAQLFE

-1635 RRHGGSIWVESSLGQ
+1635 RRHGGSIWVASALGK
-1650 GAVFSV
+1650 GATFTV